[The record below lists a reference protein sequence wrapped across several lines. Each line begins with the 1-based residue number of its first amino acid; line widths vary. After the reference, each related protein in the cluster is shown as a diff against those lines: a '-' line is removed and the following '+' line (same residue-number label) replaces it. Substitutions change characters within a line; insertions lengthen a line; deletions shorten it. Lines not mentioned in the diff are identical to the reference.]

1 MYFPN
6 LTALLAT
13 APVQD
18 AGPWYENL
26 DVEKVA
32 VDYGF
37 PVLKV
42 VAIVLIGL
50 FVAGWAA
57 RLTTKAMTKANVELT
72 LSKFAGK
79 MAKWLILVLVGLA
92 CLSLFGI
99 EITAFAAILAAAG
112 FAIGMAF
119 SGTLGNF
126 AAGVML
132 LIFRPFK
139 VGDVVSVGGHT
150 GKVHE
155 IDLFVTTMDTP
166 DNRRLI
172 LPNGSIFGAS
182 IENISHHATRR
193 VDVAVGTDYGADI
206 DQARAVL
213 QQAAEAVDNVLSD
226 PAPAVVLS
234 ELGGSSID
242 WVVRVWVN
250 AGDFWPVKDALT
262 REIKYAL
269 DKAEIG
275 IPFPQM
281 DVHLDQPAG

>member
-1 MYFPN
+1 MQFPN
-6 LTALLAT
+6 LSALLAS

-18 AGPWYENL
+18 VDPWYENL

-37 PVLKV
+37 PVIKV
-42 VAIVLIGL
+42 IAIVLIGL

-57 RLTTKAMTKANVELT
+57 RLTTKAMTKAKVELT

-79 MAKWLILVLVGLA
+79 MAKWLILVLVGLS
-92 CLSLFGI
+92 CLGAFGI

-126 AAGVML
+126 AAGIML

-150 GKVHE
+150 GKVNE

-281 DVHLDQPAG
+281 DVHLDPPAG